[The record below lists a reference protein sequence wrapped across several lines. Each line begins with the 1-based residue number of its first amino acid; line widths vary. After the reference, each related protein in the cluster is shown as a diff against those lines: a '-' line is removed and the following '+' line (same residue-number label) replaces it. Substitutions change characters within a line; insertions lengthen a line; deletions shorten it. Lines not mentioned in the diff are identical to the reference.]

1 MEKVALHR
9 NVYIIGAQSTGKT
22 TLVDALERSFDSALK
37 PVVVREVARKVLQEK
52 NYTRD
57 DITNS
62 PVRALELQRHI
73 LEAQIVAERAAD
85 GSMSSWLICDRSG
98 LDPIA
103 YASMFVGEETA
114 EKLMASQAW
123 RELEARMKIGLVVL
137 CEAGCKWLEDD
148 GTRLMP
154 VGLEGWMQLDGVF
167 RKLLDVR
174 GIEYIVCGKDIVGLA
189 ERVELVKKNL

>member
-1 MEKVALHR
+1 MEQASLHR

-22 TLVDALERSFDSALK
+22 TLVDALERSFDGALK

-73 LEAQIVAERAAD
+73 LEYQLAAESAAD

-103 YASMFVGEETA
+103 YASMFVGEDSA
-114 EKLMASQAW
+114 EELMASQAW
-123 RELEARMKIGLVVL
+123 RELEARMKNGLVVL
-137 CEAGCKWLEDD
+137 CEAGCEWLEDD

-154 VGLEGWMQLDGVF
+154 VGMESWMRLDGVF

-174 GIEYIVCGKDIVGLA
+174 RIKYIVCGKDVVGLA